1 LWSVD
6 DESTTE
12 LMSQFYRELK
22 SGVTKAEALRHA
34 QLAVFANEE
43 RPYFWAPFVL
53 VGNWL

>member
-1 LWSVD
+1 VD

-12 LMSQFYRELK
+12 LMSQFYQDLK

-34 QLAVFANEE
+34 QLAVFAKEE